1 MKLPQYNKPTDIWK
15 LFDYLSYKE
24 TKSKSFWETYYRGY
38 TGLNESISRMSPE
51 DRFTF
56 YLFIC
61 ESENLI

>member
-1 MKLPQYNKPTDIWK
+1 MEFPQYNKPIDIWK

-24 TKSKSFWETYYRGY
+24 TVTTNNWQKYHNKYV
-38 TGLNESISRMSPE
+38 GLNESISRMSPE